1 MKKRLLYLIF
11 LAFSTLFTTSCT
23 DEDPLDGSGEIPEG
37 EIWATVGGEF
47 FRFDIDGGLRPQDAN
62 GYAKSINFTNITRE
76 TSSGDFFGQAQI
88 RILGVDLDDTT
99 FPSEQTNAFTF
110 TFRPQPNV
118 AFVGQDG
125 QMQVRITSFED
136 DVLRG
141 TFSGTARNTD
151 NPAEGFLIENG
162 QFRIR
167 LIRF

>member
-1 MKKRLLYLIF
+1 MKKQALYLIF
-11 LAFSTLFTTSCT
+11 LVFSTFFITSCI

-47 FRFDIDGGLRPQDAN
+47 FRFDVTNGLAAQDAN
-62 GYAKSINFTNITRE
+62 SYAESIDFTSITRA
-76 TSSGDFFGQAQI
+76 TSSGEFFGEVQI
-88 RILGVDLDDTT
+88 RILGVDLDETS
-99 FPSEQTNAFTF
+99 FPSEQNNAFTF

-118 AFVGQDG
+118 AFVGRDG
-125 QMQVRITSFED
+125 QMQVTLTSFED

-141 TFSGTARNTD
+141 TFSGTVRNTD
-151 NPAEGFLIENG
+151 NPAEGFLVENG